1 MLKLRDV
8 GELGFLK
15 LISKYVNDLGFLK
28 FGDDASD
35 LRVDGKSI
43 VVTVDSLS
51 EGSDKLPGMS
61 YQQFGWKCAVYS
73 LSDLAAKGA
82 KPLALL
88 LSLSAPSSLEVG
100 DAESIVKGF
109 SSACQSFNSLY
120 IGGDLGEAPEVV
132 VTSVGLGV
140 AEHSII
146 PRSGARPGDLV
157 AVTGYFGW
165 TGLAFKILLEGFPVK
180 DEQLKRLALRSA
192 YTPKPRVNLGIA
204 LAKSGVASASIDSSD
219 GLAKSLH
226 ELSRMSGV
234 GFEITELP
242 APPRLKRYAEEH
254 GLELFDLV
262 LYGGE
267 EFELVVTVRQG
278 MWPQACRVAKAAGG
292 RLLRIGKV
300 VEENKVYY
308 RSKEEERVIPPLG
321 WSHFER

>member
-1 MLKLRDV
+1 MKLRDV

-15 LISKYVNDLGFLK
+15 LISKYIDEPGFLK

-35 LRVDGKSI
+35 LQVDGNAI
-43 VVTVDSLS
+43 IVTVDSLS
-51 EGSDKLPGMS
+51 EGSDRLPGMS
-61 YQQFGWKCAVYS
+61 YQQLGWKCAVYS

-88 LSLSAPSSLEVG
+88 LSLSAPSSLDVEE
-100 DAESIVKGF
+100 AESIVKGF
-109 SSACQSFNSLY
+109 SSACRKFNALY
-120 IGGDLGEAPEVV
+120 VGGDLGEAPEVM

-140 AEHSII
+140 AERSPIS
-146 PRSGARPGDLV
+146 RSGARPGDLV
-157 AVTGYFGW
+157 AVTGHFGW

-180 DEQLKRLALRSA
+180 DEQLKRLALRSV
-192 YTPKPRVNLGIA
+192 YSPKPRVNLGVA
-204 LAKSGVASASIDSSD
+204 LAESGVISASIDSSD

-234 GFEITELP
+234 GFEVIELP
-242 APPRLKRYAEEH
+242 APPRLRKYAEAH

-262 LYGGE
+262 FYGGE

-278 MWPQACRVAKAAGG
+278 MWPQACRVARAAGG
-292 RLLRIGKV
+292 KLLRIGKV

-308 RSKEEERVIPPLG
+308 QSKGEERTIPPLG
-321 WSHFER
+321 WSHFEG